1 LFIKL
6 TSCDD
11 GNQVLTNGF
20 LLKIFS
26 IKLSSLKFKLQQSQ
40 FQIKLHQNWFW
51 NLLLFIWKIWSLLNS
66 REQKNQKIKKKSKK
80 IEKSEKRSKSRNSN
94 NISDWNSINFFI

>member
-1 LFIKL
+1 MCISIRRNNILKYLSQCDVTTIKYIVTPLCDQIFNNFLIKL

-26 IKLSSLKFKLQQSQ
+26 IKLSSLKFKLQQLQ
-40 FQIKLHQNWFW
+40 FQIKLHQN
-51 NLLLFIWKIWSLLNS
+51 
-66 REQKNQKIKKKSKK
+66 
-80 IEKSEKRSKSRNSN
+80 
-94 NISDWNSINFFI
+94 